1 MAASYKEGQSMTEVA
16 ANCVVSINFTLR
28 DDKGDVLDASPADE
42 PLVYL
47 HGAEGI
53 IPALEAGL
61 VGKTVGEEFSITLEP
76 ADAFG
81 DRQEDMVVSVPR
93 SSFPAEQEL
102 QVGMQFQAED
112 PDSGDTRLLLIAEVG
127 ADTVTVDTNHP
138 LAGITLS
145 FQGNVHEVRT
155 ATEEEIAQGAPG

>member
-1 MAASYKEGQSMTEVA
+1 MTEVA

-28 DDKGDVLDASPADE
+28 DDKGDILDASPAGE

-47 HGAEGI
+47 HGAEAI
-53 IPALEAGL
+53 IPALENALAG
-61 VGKTVGEEFSITLEP
+61 KAVGEEFSVTVEP

-93 SSFPAEQEL
+93 SSFPVEQEL
-102 QVGMQFQAED
+102 EPGMQFQAED
-112 PDSGDTRLLLIAEVG
+112 PDSGETRLLLISAVD
-127 ADTVTVDTNHP
+127 ADNVTVDTNHP

-155 ATEEEIAQGAPG
+155 ATEAEIAEGSPS